1 MFNFFSFKKN
11 PVIEDVTA
19 KAPEPSGKPLPV
31 TVDED
36 LFAQFTVEPA
46 VIEPAVI
53 APANPIPAPAVL
65 EAAPFAAL
73 DALAEVAPVPA
84 SLPVAAEPLPLPVP
98 MPVPA
103 PVVAAAEPAPVP
115 SAAPDVEVPI
125 DTIKMTQED
134 VVAAYKI
141 FLRRK
146 PENQMVVESRL
157 GLSREKLLVNFITA
171 KEFIKYPENI
181 NLILQTARQIELKM
195 GQTAQEEVK

>member
-1 MFNFFSFKKN
+1 MFNFFSFKKT
-11 PVIEDVTA
+11 PVIEDVKA
-19 KAPEPSGKPLPV
+19 KVAAPSDTPGQV

-36 LFAQFTVEPA
+36 VFAQFTVETA
-46 VIEPAVI
+46 VIEPAAI
-53 APANPIPAPAVL
+53 APAEPMPAPALL

-73 DALAEVAPVPA
+73 LAPAAVAPAP
-84 SLPVAAEPLPLPVP
+84 AAEPV
-98 MPVPA
+98 
-103 PVVAAAEPAPVP
+103 PVVAAAEPAPAP
-115 SAAPDVEVPI
+115 AAAPDVEVPI

-181 NLILQTARQIELKM
+181 NLILQTARQMEMKADL
-195 GQTAQEEVK
+195 AANEEVK

>member
-11 PVIEDVTA
+11 PVIEDVIA
-19 KAPEPSGKPLPV
+19 KVPEPTGKPLPV

-65 EAAPFAAL
+65 EAAPFTAP
-73 DALAEVAPVPA
+73 DELAEVAPVPVPV
-84 SLPVAAEPLPLPVP
+84 PVAAEPLPVSVSDPV
-98 MPVPA
+98 A
-103 PVVAAAEPAPVP
+103 AAAEPAPAP
-115 SAAPDVEVPI
+115 AASPDVEVPI